1 MTKPTSALIQQLPEK
16 HLLPL
21 SAIRVDGNVQPRK
34 YLHDDR
40 VAEYAE
46 DMRRGNKFPP
56 WWFSRTLRGC
66 AGWPTGSTG
75 TTRPQS
81 LNWKPLSAM
90 SVMADCEKQFS
101 MRVAPT
107 LRMAFDA
114 RTLTKSS
121 NVGVDMVGRVREQL
135 RPQGHTAGADSMNSP
150 SHTSE
155 RTFTHPKTGKPAQ
168 MNTANIGG
176 KPSPHRLTE
185 SQREASRRSMRT
197 GAEAMGVQFPAPST
211 VQPEHRLEPAPPPK
225 PTPSAPAQP
234 DMFAKPAVATPAPQS
249 QELSAEQKWRAQFNA
264 WCTVA
269 VTLIENWDRDFSGWQ
284 TFERPED
291 YPMLASIAAEKWAL
305 VAAILGQ
312 SDAAA

>member
-1 MTKPTSALIQQLPEK
+1 MCWLADGFHRYHAAAKLKLEAIECDVRHGGLREAILYACGSNFAHGFRRTNADKEQAVTR
-16 HLLPL
+16 LLMDTEWGKW
-21 SAIRVDGNVQPRK
+21 S
-34 YLHDDR
+34 DR
-40 VAEYAE
+40 EIA
-46 DMRRGNKFPP
+46 RR
-56 WWFSRTLRGC
+56 C
-66 AGWPTGSTG
+66 
-75 TTRPQS
+75 
-81 LNWKPLSAM
+81 
-90 SVMADCEKQFS
+90 
-101 MRVAPT
+101 
-107 LRMAFDA
+107 
-114 RTLTKSS
+114 
-121 NVGVDMVGRVREQL
+121 NVGADMVGRVREQL